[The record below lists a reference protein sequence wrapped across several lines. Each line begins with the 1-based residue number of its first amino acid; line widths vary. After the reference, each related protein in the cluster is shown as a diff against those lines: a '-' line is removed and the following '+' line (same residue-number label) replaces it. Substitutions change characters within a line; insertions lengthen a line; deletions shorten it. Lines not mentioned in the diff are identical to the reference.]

1 MKFDFFFVK
10 KNLYYGFS
18 LIFVLFIYFTSVHVV
33 LVVFVY
39 LVYTGSGELGSP
51 SEIYNRLVGVA
62 SKQEYVSKQFPI
74 MGNLVVLLVGITKDL
89 T

>member
-1 MKFDFFFVK
+1 M
-10 KNLYYGFS
+10 
-18 LIFVLFIYFTSVHVV
+18 FIYFTSVHVV

-39 LVYTGSGELGSP
+39 LVYTESGELGSP
-51 SEIYNRLVGVA
+51 SEIYNHLVEVA